1 MYIHQKI
8 LLSNKSFTQDFRTE
22 NMLSFKKAC
31 HEMDR
36 KGLLYLVLLD

>member
-22 NMLSFKKAC
+22 NMSFKKAC